1 MSTQRNGKFMNTSS
15 CPIIAIANQKGGVGK
30 TTTATNLAQALALQD
45 LRVLLVDLDP
55 QGNATAG
62 MGIALEGIECSVADL
77 IITREIEASRAIYK
91 GQDLDLICATPL
103 LARVERELV
112 GMTNGELRLAQK
124 LAPLRAQYDA
134 IIIDTSPT
142 FGPLLNSALNA
153 ADYLIIPVDSSY
165 YALMGIREL
174 AQEIDD
180 IRQGTNP
187 GVEVLGYLLTMSDPT
202 NIANQMFESLVS
214 SFGDQVFET
223 KIRRSVKL
231 KEAPAFG
238 KTIFHH
244 APQSGSARDY
254 LSLATEVLDRIASRN
269 SAATVTPAR
278 AALRMV
284 PNV

>member
-1 MSTQRNGKFMNTSS
+1 MSPNQ

-77 IITREIEASRAIYK
+77 IRTREIEANRAIYK

-124 LAPLRAQYDA
+124 LTPLRSNYDA

-174 AQEIDD
+174 AQEIGD

-187 GVEVLGYLLTMSDPT
+187 NVEVLGYLLTMTDPT
-202 NIANQMFESLVS
+202 NIAFSQ
-214 SFGDQVFET
+214 
-223 KIRRSVKL
+223 KK
-231 KEAPAFG
+231 K
-238 KTIFHH
+238 
-244 APQSGSARDY
+244 QSD
-254 LSLATEVLDRIASRN
+254 
-269 SAATVTPAR
+269 
-278 AALRMV
+278 
-284 PNV
+284 